1 MVVSVIVQFLIV
13 IFISTLLYG
22 VTLWAVRCPNII
34 SGFRWGN
41 TPEEVEQ
48 DRQWL
53 RRFYRVM
60 TRTALVILVGGVVS
74 IALKSMLLYVLFLC
88 VPAFVAPLYLA
99 LLSPRRKVVTPG
111 CKAIYWGIIVS
122 IVLLLVVPAVHFYYK
137 DLEVVFAS
145 DDLEIKGLYGQ
156 TIRYDDILRIEECP
170 ALPEISYRANGLSLD
185 ATNLGYFKTR
195 DGETIKLF
203 THSDSCYIEIED
215 RRHNR
220 FYLSKKREEET
231 NELYDAILSRL
242 SER

>member
-1 MVVSVIVQFLIV
+1 M
-13 IFISTLLYG
+13 
-22 VTLWAVRCPNII
+22 
-34 SGFRWGN
+34 
-41 TPEEVEQ
+41 
-48 DRQWL
+48 
-53 RRFYRVM
+53 
-60 TRTALVILVGGVVS
+60 
-74 IALKSMLLYVLFLC
+74 
-88 VPAFVAPLYLA
+88 
-99 LLSPRRKVVTPG
+99 
-111 CKAIYWGIIVS
+111 
-122 IVLLLVVPAVHFYYK
+122 VPAVHFYYK

-220 FYLSKKREEET
+220 FYLSKKRVEET

-242 SER
+242 SEQ